1 MFFFA
6 ENFLRR
12 AWLFFSCSLAWQI
25 FLFLHFLG
33 SGRAEPWA
41 APGGPFPEHPGVL
54 KRVPVSGEHRV
65 GADCQPD
72 LVWPSHHPSPAK
84 GGCWAAALGYS
95 PRDGDCCGWA
105 IAWGPRR
112 QRCSVC
118 AFRSAKTSPGQ
129 LSRVHDLLV
138 GSL

>member
-6 ENFLRR
+6 ENFLHR
-12 AWLFFSCSLAWQI
+12 AWLFFSCSLARQI

-65 GADCQPD
+65 GADCQPG
-72 LVWPSHHPSPAK
+72 LGNIPK
-84 GGCWAAALGYS
+84 CGRAAITALQKVDAGLQRGATALGMGAAVVG
-95 PRDGDCCGWA
+95 PLPGDPEGKDA
-105 IAWGPRR
+105 QAVSFKV
-112 QRCSVC
+112 Q
-118 AFRSAKTSPGQ
+118 K
-129 LSRVHDLLV
+129 LHL
-138 GSL
+138 GS